1 MEKKKYW
8 LKLYEG
14 FMQSP
19 QMKVIRKMQNG
30 AEYILLY
37 ISLMLESIES
47 AGHLRFNEIIPY
59 NDEML
64 ASVTDTNVDIVRT
77 GMKIF
82 EELGMIQKLD
92 DGTIFLPEVPKLI
105 GKESEST
112 QRVRE
117 WRLKNQK
124 ERELLQCNTD
134 VTKCNSDVTK
144 CNDNKEKDKD
154 KNKEKE
160 IDKEKDNNL
169 LLLLERNYARTISE
183 LEKTKIEELQQEY
196 SDDLILRAIQI
207 SVINN
212 AKKLS
217 YVTGILKNWKK
228 EGIKSVNEITKRD
241 RGDPP
246 EEISNEL
253 LEYDWLNEKGVDEE
267 C

>member
-134 VTKCNSDVTK
+134 VTKCN
-144 CNDNKEKDKD
+144 DNKEKDKD

-160 IDKEKDNNL
+160 IDKEKDNKL

-228 EGIKSVNEITKRD
+228 EGIKSVNEINN

-246 EEISNEL
+246 EEIPNEL